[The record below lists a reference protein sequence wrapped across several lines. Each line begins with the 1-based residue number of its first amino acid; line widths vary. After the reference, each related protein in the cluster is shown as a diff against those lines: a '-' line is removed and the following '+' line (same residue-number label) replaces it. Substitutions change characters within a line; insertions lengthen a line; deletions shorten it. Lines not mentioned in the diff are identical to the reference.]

1 MIKRF
6 IQIAEHLLI
15 FQNYNSLLAI
25 MGGLAHYS
33 ISRLTKAWRLCN
45 LKIFKKLKRITS
57 PKRNFSKIRRLYNGA
72 NFPCIPPL
80 VIMLRD
86 LLYIQDGNISFK
98 NDFINLEKMVLY
110 AKIVG
115 RIYNNR
121 DSPYSF
127 VKVQFIQNYIQNF
140 EVLSE
145 EELERKSKE
154 CE

>member
-1 MIKRF
+1 
-6 IQIAEHLLI
+6 
-15 FQNYNSLLAI
+15 
-25 MGGLAHYS
+25 
-33 ISRLTKAWRLCN
+33 
-45 LKIFKKLKRITS
+45 
-57 PKRNFSKIRRLYNGA
+57 
-72 NFPCIPPL
+72 
-80 VIMLRD
+80 MLRD
-86 LLYIQDGNISFK
+86 LLYIQDGNVSFK